1 MPNQPNQKDFEN
13 YLISQA
19 IRVHEQYHNSIN
31 WGVFYKL
38 VDDILSGLGITI
50 TYSSIYDITDLDIL
64 KAIDDRIA
72 ANAPGDTLVKAALR
86 RNNSACKSALLYYVG
101 YLRYNGLATNEKSQQ
116 FQLSR
121 NRNIALNPTN
131 VSHPSG
137 TTGVTSA
144 KPYNGPLNLIL
155 YGPPGTGKTYNSINY
170 AVAIIE
176 NEDISV
182 IENEPRGDVR
192 NRYQNYIGSGQ
203 IVFTTFHQSMSYE
216 DFIEGIKPEFD
227 PTSNILKYP
236 TEPGIFKKLVDE
248 IKTPST
254 PNRALTPITARI
266 QAKEQFQNEGDDRE
280 GDDKPRYVMI
290 IDEIN
295 RGNVSQ
301 IFGELITLIEEDKR
315 EGNGEAMS
323 VKLPY
328 SGEQFSVPNNLYILG
343 TMNTA
348 DRSVEALDTA
358 LRRRFS
364 FKEMMPKKDKITVF
378 TDPTS
383 GVIYNLPDILD
394 KINQRI
400 AYLKDREHQIGHS
413 YFMGCDSEEKLKNVF
428 KDKIVP
434 LLQEYFY
441 GNVEY
446 IGLTLG
452 SAFVKEI
459 KEVFFPT
466 LKNVDVPAEPA
477 ASYRVLDEAEWE
489 ALDVAAAITELMK

>member
-1 MPNQPNQKDFEN
+1 MRTDFEKYSASHGASKCATIYSN
-13 YLISQA
+13 ALLSIDHTIFDKTALKSISDLVIKLNA
-19 IRVHEQYHNSIN
+19 IALKCR
-31 WGVFYKL
+31 
-38 VDDILSGLGITI
+38 SG
-50 TYSSIYDITDLDIL
+50 
-64 KAIDDRIA
+64 
-72 ANAPGDTLVKAALR
+72 ANAPGYNKFIEFLTARKSSGGYELELTGLKISKIKRAKKAPG
-86 RNNSACKSALLYYVG
+86 SKG
-101 YLRYNGLATNEKSQQ
+101 KGGAT
-116 FQLSR
+116 
-121 NRNIALNPTN
+121 T
-131 VSHPSG
+131 SG
-137 TTGVTSA
+137 TTSVPSA
-144 KPYNGPLNLIL
+144 KSYNGPLNLIL

-176 NEDISV
+176 NEDIAV
-182 IENEPRGDVR
+182 IEGEKREDVR
-192 NRYQNYIGSGQ
+192 KRYQNYIDSGQ

-216 DFIEGIKPEFD
+216 DFIEGIKPVFD
-227 PTSNILKYP
+227 LASKTLSYP
-236 TEPGIFKKLVDE
+236 VKPGIFKKLVDE
-248 IKTPST
+248 IKTSPTPSG
-254 PNRALTPITARI
+254 ALAPIA
-266 QAKEQFQNEGDDRE
+266 ADSDDRE
-280 GDDKPRYVMI
+280 GDGDPRYVII

-315 EGNGEAMS
+315 EGNLEAMS
-323 VKLPY
+323 ATLPY
-328 SGEQFSVPNNLYILG
+328 SGEPFSVPNNLYILG

-364 FKEMMPKKDKITVF
+364 FKEMMPQPSLLTNSLCGYVL
-378 TDPTS
+378 T
-383 GVIYNLPDILD
+383 DILD
-394 KINQRI
+394 RINQRI

-459 KEVFFPT
+459 NEVSFPT
-466 LKNVDVPAEPA
+466 LNDVDVPAEPA

>member
-1 MPNQPNQKDFEN
+1 MPNRADYEKYLVAKGVSSSSAYHGSLNQPKFCALANDV
-13 YLISQA
+13 LT
-19 IRVHEQYHNSIN
+19 
-31 WGVFYKL
+31 
-38 VDDILSGLGITI
+38 GLGLSP
-50 TYSSIYDITDLDIL
+50 TYTSIYGVTDLDIL

-72 ANAPGDTLVKAALR
+72 AKSPTDTLLNDALVYAYG
-86 RNNSACKSALLYYVG
+86 ACKYALLYYVG
-101 YLRYNGLATNEKSQQ
+101 HLRDSGLATNENSQQ
-116 FQLSR
+116 FQVLSR
-121 NRNIALNPTN
+121 SGNIALNKPTTPGPAASN
-131 VSHPSG
+131 PPLAPSS
-137 TTGVTSA
+137 T

-176 NEDISV
+176 NEDIAV
-182 IENEPRGDVR
+182 IEGEKREDVR
-192 NRYQNYIGSGQ
+192 KRYQNYIDSGQ

-227 PTSNILKYP
+227 PTSKTLSYP
-236 TEPGIFKKLVDE
+236 VKPGIFKKLVDK
-248 IKTPST
+248 IKNPPTPSGAFA
-254 PNRALTPITARI
+254 PIAAAGQQQPQNDGDNR
-266 QAKEQFQNEGDDRE
+266 EDDGD
-280 GDDKPRYVMI
+280 PRYVII

-315 EGNGEAMS
+315 EGNLEAMS
-323 VKLPY
+323 ATLPY
-328 SGEQFSVPNNLYILG
+328 SGEPFSVPNNLYILG

-364 FKEMMPKKDKITVF
+364 FKEMMPQPSLLTNSLCGYVL
-378 TDPTS
+378 T
-383 GVIYNLPDILD
+383 DILD
-394 KINQRI
+394 RINQRI

-459 KEVFFPT
+459 NEVSFPT
-466 LKNVDVPAEPA
+466 LNDVDVPAEPA

>member
-1 MPNQPNQKDFEN
+1 MQTDFEK
-13 YLISQA
+13 YSVSHGASKCATIYSKALLSIDPTIFDKTALSPISDLVIKLNA
-19 IRVHEQYHNSIN
+19 IALKCH
-31 WGVFYKL
+31 
-38 VDDILSGLGITI
+38 SG
-50 TYSSIYDITDLDIL
+50 
-64 KAIDDRIA
+64 
-72 ANAPGDTLVKAALR
+72 ANAPGYNKFIEFLTALKSSGGYELTLTGLKISKIKRAKKAPG
-86 RNNSACKSALLYYVG
+86 SKG
-101 YLRYNGLATNEKSQQ
+101 KGGAT
-116 FQLSR
+116 
-121 NRNIALNPTN
+121 T
-131 VSHPSG
+131 SG
-137 TTGVTSA
+137 TTSVPSA
-144 KPYNGPLNLIL
+144 KSYNGPLNLIL

-176 NEDISV
+176 NKDIAVIEGEKREDI
-182 IENEPRGDVR
+182 RK
-192 NRYQNYIGSGQ
+192 RYQNYIGRGQ

-216 DFIEGIKPEFD
+216 DFIEGIKPEFV
-227 PTSNILKYP
+227 PTSKTLSYP
-236 TEPGIFKKLVDE
+236 VKPGIFKKLVDE
-248 IKTPST
+248 IKKSPTPSG
-254 PNRALTPITARI
+254 ALAPIAAAG
-266 QAKEQFQNEGDDRE
+266 QQQPQNDGDNRE
-280 GDDKPRYVMI
+280 GDGDPRYVII

-315 EGNGEAMS
+315 EGNLEAMS
-323 VKLPY
+323 ATLPY

-459 KEVFFPT
+459 NEVSFPT

-477 ASYRVLDEAEWE
+477 ASYRVLDEAEWK
-489 ALDVAAAITELMK
+489 ALNVEDAIKNLMEK